1 MKFLQALISLI
12 LLVVTLSLLSYGM
25 TPGEQDM
32 FVGQFD
38 PLNGIMNILYLLI
51 YNIGLPRTVSVAVLI
66 IGMIFVWMG
75 YYWVIGKI
83 FFKRK
88 ANRYSSERRRY

>member
-51 YNIGLPRTVSVAVLI
+51 YNR
-66 IGMIFVWMG
+66 
-75 YYWVIGKI
+75 
-83 FFKRK
+83 
-88 ANRYSSERRRY
+88 SEEHTSELQSHSEI